1 MAVKTC
7 SQKVFIG
14 KYLATCIADMQASGR
29 YEAVVHVHSPIN
41 VELSAVEFIS
51 SLPLE
56 FDTPADALRWA
67 RAEARLWGV
76 KHGANHHT

>member
-7 SQKVFIG
+7 TQKVFIG
-14 KYLATCIADMQASGR
+14 EHLATCIADMQRSGR
-29 YEAVVHVHSPIN
+29 YEAGVHVHAPIDGEFAV
-41 VELSAVEFIS
+41 VEVIS

-67 RAEARLWGV
+67 RAEARLWEV
-76 KHGANHHT
+76 KHRANPHT